1 MVIVPAARMTRQNIE
16 YLNYKLY
23 YPLGVSIRH
32 DLYMIQLMFPKI
44 PTNKAVNL
52 WFNPN
57 GVLLPLRELLNAHEQ
72 QPSLI
77 GQKSYS
83 KFVDQ
88 IQVRIPKTMAVK
100 LIEQFWGKVV
110 QDKMYRKSTNG
121 KRVLYSER
129 MFEVRTIFFNRVKGD
144 DTN

>member
-1 MVIVPAARMTRQNIE
+1 
-16 YLNYKLY
+16 
-23 YPLGVSIRH
+23 
-32 DLYMIQLMFPKI
+32 MFPKI
-44 PTNKAVNL
+44 PKNKAVNL

-83 KFVDQ
+83 RFVDQ
-88 IQVRIPKTMAVK
+88 IQVRIPKTMAAE

-110 QDKMYRKSTNG
+110 QDNMYRKSTNG
-121 KRVLYSER
+121 KRVLYSEQ
-129 MFEVRTIFFNRVKGD
+129 MFDILTSFYNMVKGD
-144 DTN
+144 ETNRSWKTIIEDRDRSKMTHQ